1 MTKHKDYQAADVLAM
16 VADYLPE
23 EQVQAVKKA
32 YDWAAF
38 LHKEQKRQSGIPYIA
53 HPIQVAGILAELKMD
68 GPTIIAGFLHDIV
81 EDTPVSLEDVVDRFG
96 PIVGRIVDGVTKIS
110 KIKYQDSKVQ
120 LAENHRKLLLAMA
133 KDIRVIIVKLADRL
147 HNMRTLDALR
157 PEKQR
162 RISQETLSIYAPLA
176 DRLGI
181 SAIKWELE
189 DLSLSYLEPDAYHKI
204 ASMMSM
210 KRDERL
216 AVIQEAIDEIEA
228 SIDEL
233 HIKDVSVYGR
243 PKHIYSI
250 YRKLVDQHK
259 SFDEIYDLSAIRV
272 LTENLTDTYAVLG
285 AIHAHWKPLPG
296 RFKDYIALPKP
307 NGYQSLHTTVIGPA
321 GRPLE
326 VQIRTYAMHQVAEF
340 GVAAHWA
347 YKKNKGSDQQADV
360 SDKSERV
367 LNMIQGIL
375 EFQESAE
382 DAQDFMD
389 SVQTDLFVDRVY
401 AFSPAGDVY
410 ELSKGAGPLDMAF
423 AIHSKVGAHTTGAKA
438 NGRIVPLDYQ
448 IQNGDIMEIL
458 TSPNAQPSRDWL
470 DLVKTRKARHKIK
483 SALKKRDREENIQAG
498 LDAVSKELFD
508 QGYDLSDFV
517 TDEKLQGVADVF
529 QSGTKDDLLAAVG
542 YGDVTRL
549 AVVRE
554 LTKADREAKE
564 AAAAEELQKRLLE
577 EGGAIKKNSQTN
589 KKKEKADSDVVIAG
603 IDSLLVHLAKCC
615 TPVPGDNVT
624 GYITQGRGVAVH
636 RFDCPNIHAAQ
647 KAGERLVDVIWADP
661 NGQRPDYTADLTIH
675 AENEPG
681 ILNSLLKSLNA
692 KTRFIKEI
700 NGHVTRG
707 GMVQVQASLGV
718 MNLAQLNGIIDSLSA
733 QRSVYEVKRTIH

>member
-1 MTKHKDYQAADVLAM
+1 MTQYKEYQAKDVLDMVNAYLDKEQQKAVKDAFDWANELHKD
-16 VADYLPE
+16 
-23 EQVQAVKKA
+23 
-32 YDWAAF
+32 
-38 LHKEQKRQSGIPYIA
+38 QKRQSGEAYIA

-68 GPTIIAGFLHDIV
+68 GPTIVAGFLHDIV
-81 EDTPVSLEDVVDRFG
+81 EDTPVTGEEVVERFG
-96 PIVGRIVDGVTKIS
+96 ETVGRIVDGVTKIS

-162 RISQETLSIYAPLA
+162 RISQETISIYAPLA

-204 ASMMSM
+204 AKMMSM
-210 KRDERL
+210 KRTERIE
-216 AVIQEAIDEIEA
+216 VIQEAVEEIEQ
-228 SIDEL
+228 SIEDLKLE
-233 HIKDVSVYGR
+233 DVSVYGR

-259 SFDEIYDLSAIRV
+259 SFEEIYDLSAIRI
-272 LTENLTDTYAVLG
+272 LTENVTDTYAVLG

-307 NGYQSLHTTVIGPA
+307 NGYQSLHTTVIGPG

-326 VQIRTYAMHQVAEF
+326 VQIRTYEMHQVAEY

-347 YKKNKGSDQQADV
+347 YKQNHGSDREANVEDQ
-360 SDKSERV
+360 SEQV

-375 EFQESAE
+375 EFQESAT
-382 DAQDFMD
+382 DAQDFME

-410 ELSKGAGPLDMAF
+410 ELAQGAGPLDMAF
-423 AIHSKVGAHTTGAKA
+423 AIHSKVGEKTTGAKA

-483 SALKKRDREENIQAG
+483 QFLKKRDRADNIQSG
-498 LDAVSKELFD
+498 LDAVVKELTD
-508 QGYDLSDFV
+508 KGYDSAKFA
-517 TDEKLQGVADVF
+517 DEEHLNDAAQALN
-529 QSGTKDDLLAAVG
+529 SGTREDLLSAVG
-542 YGDVTRL
+542 YGDLSRL
-549 AVVRE
+549 TVVKE
-554 LTKADREAKE
+554 LTKSIREEKAAAE
-564 AAAAEELQKRLLE
+564 AAALQKKLLE
-577 EGGAIKKNSQTN
+577 DGEALKKDAKPAP
-589 KKKEKADSDVVIAG
+589 KKKQESEVVIAG
-603 IDSLLVHLAKCC
+603 IDNLLVRLAGCC
-615 TPVPGDNVT
+615 TPVPGDAVS
-624 GYITQGRGVAVH
+624 GYISQGRGVAVH

-647 KAGERLVDVIWADP
+647 QQGERLVDVVWADP
-661 NGQRPDYTADLTIH
+661 NGLRQDYTADLTIH

-681 ILNSLLKSLNA
+681 ILNDLLRALNA

-700 NGHVTRG
+700 NGHVTKG
-707 GMVQVQASLGV
+707 GMVLVQASLGV
-718 MNLAQLNGIIDSLSA
+718 ANVAQLNGIIDSLSS
-733 QRSVYEVKRTIH
+733 QRSVYDVKRTIH